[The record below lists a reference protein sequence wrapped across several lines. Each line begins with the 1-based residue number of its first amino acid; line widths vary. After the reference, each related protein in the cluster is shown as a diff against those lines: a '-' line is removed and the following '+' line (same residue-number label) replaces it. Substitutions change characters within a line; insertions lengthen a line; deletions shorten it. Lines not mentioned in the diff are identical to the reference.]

1 MTFFPPKWIL
11 FIIVSFG
18 MFATTLEGTIVLI
31 LYPVIT
37 DFFNTNPSTTAW
49 IGIGY
54 FLTSCS
60 LLMTMGWLCDL
71 WGGKKVYIYGII
83 IFTINLSLI
92 SFSQNV
98 YHIIFL
104 RSLQGIGAAMVIASS
119 TALLASQFSKEERGK
134 VFGLSGAVVGLGLG
148 LGPLFGGVL
157 IELFDWK
164 AVFYSR
170 VPLSIICILL
180 STKIINQNI
189 PKHHIKLDLL
199 GSLYLFI
206 LLGSLLFFISQINL
220 LGLFSPLILVS
231 ILLFVISIPLFI
243 YQESRSE
250 FPVVQIQMFNNPVF
264 CVSIITL
271 ILIYQSWST
280 IGYITPFITTYGM
293 GYSIVVSGFL
303 LSIFSL
309 IRVAVAP
316 IAGWAID
323 KIGSKILI
331 FLSVVLLLISL
342 ILLIF
347 VTLYGKA
354 LAISLVLGLASIAFA
369 LFDPSNNTAV
379 VNSVP
384 QDRLGMASASIATA
398 RQTGLAIGIAL
409 SSAIFSERLSNY
421 NESPVKSLIIEN
433 LAPEFILIAARDTIL
448 LSTIVCALT
457 LIVFIFWKKGSAVIQ
472 A

>member
-1 MTFFPPKWIL
+1 
-11 FIIVSFG
+11 
-18 MFATTLEGTIVLI
+18 
-31 LYPVIT
+31 
-37 DFFNTNPSTTAW
+37 
-49 IGIGY
+49 
-54 FLTSCS
+54 
-60 LLMTMGWLCDL
+60 
-71 WGGKKVYIYGII
+71 
-83 IFTINLSLI
+83 
-92 SFSQNV
+92 
-98 YHIIFL
+98 
-104 RSLQGIGAAMVIASS
+104 
-119 TALLASQFSKEERGK
+119 
-134 VFGLSGAVVGLGLG
+134 
-148 LGPLFGGVL
+148 
-157 IELFDWK
+157 
-164 AVFYSR
+164 
-170 VPLSIICILL
+170 
-180 STKIINQNI
+180 
-189 PKHHIKLDLL
+189 
-199 GSLYLFI
+199 
-206 LLGSLLFFISQINL
+206 
-220 LGLFSPLILVS
+220 
-231 ILLFVISIPLFI
+231 
-243 YQESRSE
+243 
-250 FPVVQIQMFNNPVF
+250 MFNNPVF

-316 IAGWAID
+316 IAGWATD

-409 SSAIFSERLSNY
+409 SSAVFSERLSNY

-433 LAPEFILIAARDTIL
+433 LDPEFILIAARDTIL